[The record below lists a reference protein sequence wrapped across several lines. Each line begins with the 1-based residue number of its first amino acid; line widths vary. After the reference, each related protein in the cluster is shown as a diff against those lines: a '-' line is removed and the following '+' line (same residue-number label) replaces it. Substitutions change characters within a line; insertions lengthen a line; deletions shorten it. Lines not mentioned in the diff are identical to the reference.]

1 MDKLII
7 FLIIL
12 CIILCF
18 IIRNLKNMLESEKE
32 KNYNLQKYYT
42 ETREAF
48 EKQIYQKC
56 EMFLQEK
63 SKAYPYLINKISD
76 FLCADAFLDTEIHL
90 SSTRKQYRLRGQ
102 KLRNYTNTIKDLT
115 KENLAL
121 KYQIEDLISLYPDIE
136 NDIIFDN
143 IIDTP
148 TEDASYLSREEW
160 NTLSDTEKNQLI
172 LDRYIENHKKSNW
185 EIGSLFELYIGSI
198 IEARGYSVEYFGIEK
213 KLEDLGRDLVV
224 KTKNEIYIIQCKYW
238 NKHKVIREKHLCQLF
253 GTATSYM
260 MDQPD
265 NDRKKIIPVFVCH
278 NELSET
284 AKKMANYLGIRV
296 YENIEL
302 KPFPMIKCNLDTF
315 IYHLPVDDNYWTI
328 MTEKTKEK
336 FVKVMTVK
344 EAESLGCRRAF
355 KYHFN
360 K

>member
-1 MDKLII
+1 
-7 FLIIL
+7 
-12 CIILCF
+12 
-18 IIRNLKNMLESEKE
+18 
-32 KNYNLQKYYT
+32 
-42 ETREAF
+42 
-48 EKQIYQKC
+48 
-56 EMFLQEK
+56 
-63 SKAYPYLINKISD
+63 
-76 FLCADAFLDTEIHL
+76 
-90 SSTRKQYRLRGQ
+90 
-102 KLRNYTNTIKDLT
+102 
-115 KENLAL
+115 
-121 KYQIEDLISLYPDIE
+121 
-136 NDIIFDN
+136 
-143 IIDTP
+143 
-148 TEDASYLSREEW
+148 
-160 NTLSDTEKNQLI
+160 
-172 LDRYIENHKKSNW
+172 
-185 EIGSLFELYIGSI
+185 
-198 IEARGYSVEYFGIEK
+198 
-213 KLEDLGRDLVV
+213 
-224 KTKNEIYIIQCKYW
+224 
-238 NKHKVIREKHLCQLF
+238 
-253 GTATSYM
+253 M